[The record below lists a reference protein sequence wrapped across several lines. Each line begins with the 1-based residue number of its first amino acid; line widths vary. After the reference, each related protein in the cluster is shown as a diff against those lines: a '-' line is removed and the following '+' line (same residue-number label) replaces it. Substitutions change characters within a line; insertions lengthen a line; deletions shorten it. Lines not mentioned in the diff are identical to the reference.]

1 MRPHGAKMNAALGRV
16 TELKSCYATLQLGS
30 AKADGRLTL
39 TDHLLHFETLNKQLN
54 LGSYAI
60 KLDSI
65 AHVEKSSAKAA
76 GILPISNSCIKIT
89 TRENHNVEFI
99 LAEPDEW
106 LGCLKCQPLN

>member
-1 MRPHGAKMNAALGRV
+1 MNAALDKV
-16 TELKSCYATLQLGS
+16 TQLKSCYATLQLGA

-39 TDHLLHFETLNKQLN
+39 TDHLIHFEALNKQLN

-65 AHVEKSSAKAA
+65 AHVEKSFAKAA
-76 GILPISNSCIKIT
+76 GIIPISSCSIKIT
-89 TRENHNVEFI
+89 TQENHNIEFI

-106 LGCLKCQPLN
+106 LGFLKNQVVN